1 MRRRKHSRH
10 PEALPV
16 PGERWVVRRK
26 AALIEAVRTN
36 LITLEEACRRY
47 ELSPEEFANW
57 VATISKHGVPGLR
70 ATRFQIYRDSPV
82 SRRTGILSGPNQRL
96 EGR

>member
-1 MRRRKHSRH
+1 
-10 PEALPV
+10 
-16 PGERWVVRRK
+16 VVRRK

-36 LITLEEACRRY
+36 QITLGEAYRRY

-82 SRRTGILSGPNQRL
+82 SRTTGFRSGPNQRVEFRNESRPNPISDRPAEL
-96 EGR
+96 SRHRD